1 MKDWVALRPKWWM
14 LRVAY
19 VRVELDAMDAIE
31 AMLKESSVGVDTK
44 GLPTLNSKVVPPP
57 L

>member
-1 MKDWVALRPKWWM
+1 M
-14 LRVAY
+14 LVPLVLVV

-31 AMLKESSVGVDTK
+31 AMLKESGVGVDMK

>member
-1 MKDWVALRPKWWM
+1 VKDWVALRPKWWM

-31 AMLKESSVGVDTK
+31 AMLKERGVGVDMK

>member
-1 MKDWVALRPKWWM
+1 M

-19 VRVELDAMDAIE
+19 VRVELYAMDAIE